1 MKTDQVPQDNS
12 PTYYGQHRLLYATD
26 EQGRYKPVLS
36 TGWEVE
42 SEATV
47 MAVDEL
53 RRLSLDAWQR
63 AREGRSSPLEYYMHR
78 QRMDL
83 HFLAQATGIFQWR
96 IRRHFNP
103 RIFAKLR
110 DGVLKKYADA
120 LGVTVSEIKTVP
132 ETPVLHVQIKSH
144 SGVTRH

>member
-1 MKTDQVPQDNS
+1 MKSDQVPQDNS

-47 MAVDEL
+47 MAVEEL
-53 RRLSLDAWQR
+53 RRQSFDAWQR
-63 AREGRSSPLEYYMHR
+63 ARDGISSPLEYYMHR

-96 IRRHFNP
+96 IKRHFKP
-103 RIFAKLR
+103 RVFARLR
-110 DGVLKKYADA
+110 EGLLQKYADV
-120 LGVTVSEIKTVP
+120 LGVSVSELKSVP
-132 ETPVLHVQIKSH
+132 ESPELNVRVKSH